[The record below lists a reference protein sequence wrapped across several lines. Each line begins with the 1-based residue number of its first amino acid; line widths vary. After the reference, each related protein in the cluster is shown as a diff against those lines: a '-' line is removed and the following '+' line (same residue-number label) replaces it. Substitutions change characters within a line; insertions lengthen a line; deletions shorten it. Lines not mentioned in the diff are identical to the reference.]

1 MSNYYTVEEVIG
13 RRKKKGKYEYLIKW
27 KDYSINEST
36 WEPMDNL
43 YFVKELIEEYDRS
56 YDSKNKNKKKKEG
69 VDEIV
74 KPRKNI
80 TNTQPAENKNNFPFY
95 MVDKSIFK
103 IDGIRDEKG
112 VLYAFVEIKQDDG
125 TIQREKL
132 EIDELKMN
140 NPWLLI
146 DYYESRA
153 KFI

>member
-13 RRKKKGKYEYLIKW
+13 RRKKKGKYGCLIKR

-43 YFVKELIEEYDRS
+43 YFIKELIDEYDKS
-56 YDSKNKNKKKKEG
+56 YETKNSKKKKKGEKK
-69 VDEIV
+69 EIN
-74 KPRKNI
+74 KSKKKMILSNQETKN
-80 TNTQPAENKNNFPFY
+80 NNFPFY
-95 MVDKSIFK
+95 MVDKSIVK

-112 VLYAFVEIKQDDG
+112 ILYAFVEIKQDDG
-125 TIQREKL
+125 IIQRDKI
-132 EIDELKMN
+132 EIEELKMN

>member
-13 RRKKKGKYEYLIKW
+13 HRKKKGKYEYLIKW

-56 YDSKNKNKKKKEG
+56 YDAKNAKKKKKEAKEVISKTKKSNSTTPSTDG
-69 VDEIV
+69 
-74 KPRKNI
+74 
-80 TNTQPAENKNNFPFY
+80 KNNFPFY

-112 VLYAFVEIKQDDG
+112 ILYAFVEIKQDDG
-125 TIQREKL
+125 SIQRDKI
-132 EIDELKMN
+132 EIEELKMN

>member
-1 MSNYYTVEEVIG
+1 MSNYYAVEEVIG
-13 RRKKKGKYEYLIKW
+13 RRKKRGKYEYLIKW

-43 YFVKELIEEYDRS
+43 YFVKELIEEYDKS
-56 YDSKNKNKKKKEG
+56 YHSKNPKKKKKEEKEDNNKNKKINEG
-69 VDEIV
+69 S
-74 KPRKNI
+74 NI
-80 TNTQPAENKNNFPFY
+80 QESKSNFPFY
-95 MVDKSIFK
+95 MVDKSILK

-112 VLYAFVEIKQDDG
+112 ILYAFVEIKQDDG
-125 TIQREKL
+125 SIQREKI

>member
-43 YFVKELIEEYDRS
+43 YFIKELIDEYDKS
-56 YDSKNKNKKKKEG
+56 YETKNSKKKKKGEKK
-69 VDEIV
+69 EIN
-74 KPRKNI
+74 KSKKKMILSNQETKN
-80 TNTQPAENKNNFPFY
+80 NNFPFY
-95 MVDKSIFK
+95 MVDKSIVK

-112 VLYAFVEIKQDDG
+112 ILYAFVEIKQDDG
-125 TIQREKL
+125 IIQRDKI
-132 EIDELKMN
+132 EIEELKMN